1 MDGGLI
7 MVSWM
12 DFWSEL
18 QTAFT
23 FVQTRF
29 VSALFNPWGLVQLL
43 ILLALYGAAVWA
55 DRLMAPR
62 LEERIRALDTTRR
75 RLKFLALLLRR
86 LRRIFFVI
94 ATWITLWV
102 MQAITWPSRSY
113 LIGVAASLATVWLVV
128 SVAGRLVAN
137 PLISRLLV
145 IAAWSVAVVQILGMT
160 EIALTVLDS
169 AAVSFG
175 DFRLS
180 LLTLVKSAALLGAL
194 LVGASF
200 LARFTEQRVSAMTDL
215 SPSMR
220 VLTGKT
226 VRIALFAIAAIIGL
240 QSIGLD
246 LTTLTVF
253 SGAIGLGIGF
263 GLQKVVSNFISGI
276 LLLLDKSVKPGDV
289 IEVGDTFGAINNLGG
304 RYVSVVTRDGREYLI
319 PNEDLI
325 TNQVI
330 NWSHSDTRVRLEVEF
345 GVSYEA
351 DPLTV
356 RKLAIE
362 AATQPKRV
370 LAVPNP
376 VCHLVEYGE
385 SSVNYV
391 LRFWITDPS
400 VGVVNIRSEVLI
412 SLWYAL
418 KEADISIPYPRRDL
432 EFTQP
437 VRVQVEPSPDEKPAA
452 RPRARRTPRS
462 KPG

>member
-1 MDGGLI
+1 MDGNLI

-18 QTAFT
+18 QTAFE
-23 FVQTRF
+23 FLQVRF
-29 VSALFNPWGLVQLL
+29 VTALIHPWGLIQLVM
-43 ILLALYGAAVWA
+43 LLALFGAASWA
-55 DRLMAPR
+55 NRLAAPH
-62 LEERIRALDTTRR
+62 LEARIRALDTTRQ
-75 RLKFLALLLRR
+75 RLKLLALLLRR
-86 LRRIFFVI
+86 LHLIFFMSG
-94 ATWITLWV
+94 AWLTLLV
-102 MQAITWPSRSY
+102 MRALTWPSRSY
-113 LIGVAASLATVWLVV
+113 LIGVGASLATVWLVV
-128 SVAGRLVAN
+128 AVVGRLVNN
-137 PLISRLLV
+137 PIISRLVV
-145 IAAWSVAVVQILGMT
+145 IAAWSIAVVQILGIT
-160 EIALTVLDS
+160 DVTLTVLD
-169 AAVSFG
+169 AAAISFG

-180 LLTLVKSAALLGAL
+180 LLTLVKSAALLIVL
-194 LVGASF
+194 LTGAS
-200 LARFTEQRVSAMTDL
+200 LIARFTEKRVETMTDL

-226 VRIALFAIAAIIGL
+226 VRIALFALAAVVGL
-240 QSIGLD
+240 QSVGLD
-246 LTTLTVF
+246 LTTFTVF

-263 GLQKVVSNFISGI
+263 GLQKVVSNFVSGFI
-276 LLLLDKSVKPGDV
+276 LLLDKSVKPGDV
-289 IEVGDTFGAINNLGG
+289 IEVGDTFGAISNLGG

-362 AATQPKRV
+362 AAGQPKRV
-370 LAVPNP
+370 VAVPNP
-376 VCHLVEYGE
+376 VCHLIEYGE

-412 SLWYAL
+412 ALWYAL
-418 KEADISIPYPRRDL
+418 KEAGISIPYPRREL

-437 VRVQVEPSPDEKPAA
+437 VKIQMESAPKPK
-452 RPRARRTPRS
+452 PRARRSTK
-462 KPG
+462 KPS

>member
-23 FVQTRF
+23 FVQIRF
-29 VSALFNPWGLVQLL
+29 VSALFHPWGLIQIL
-43 ILLALYGAAVWA
+43 ILLALYGGAVWA
-55 DRLMAPR
+55 DRLVAPR

-75 RLKFLALLLRR
+75 RLKLLALLLRR

-94 ATWITLWV
+94 ATWVTLWI
-102 MQAITWPSRSY
+102 MQAVTWPSRSY

-137 PLISRLLV
+137 PLISRTLV
-145 IAAWSVAVVQILGMT
+145 IAAWSVAIVQILGMT

-169 AAVSFG
+169 AAISFG
-175 DFRLS
+175 EFRLS
-180 LLTLVKSAALLGAL
+180 MLTLVKSAGLIAAL
-194 LVGASF
+194 LVAASF
-200 LARFTEQRVSAMTDL
+200 LARFTEQRVGAMTDL

-220 VLTGKT
+220 VLTGKA
-226 VRIALFAIAAIIGL
+226 VRIGLFAIAAVIGL

-253 SGAIGLGIGF
+253 SGAIGLGLGF

-276 LLLLDKSVKPGDV
+276 ILLLDKSVKPGDV

-362 AATQPKRV
+362 AAAQPKRV

-391 LRFWITDPS
+391 LRFWISDPS

-418 KEADISIPYPRRDL
+418 KEAGISIPYPRRDL

-437 VRVQVEPSPDEKPAA
+437 VRVQMEPAEKPATK
-452 RPRARRTPRS
+452 PRTRRTTRK